1 VRSSRLWGRLLGCE
15 NSVIEDVDWHEAD
28 SGSTG
33 GPALQFIV
41 HVRPHKRFAHRCGI
55 CGKKRPRYDN
65 GQGRRRWRALDLGTV
80 AAYLEAGSPRVS
92 CPEHGVIT
100 AAVPWARHGAA
111 HTRFFDDQVA
121 WLAAVCSKTTITS
134 LMRIS
139 WRTVGIIIARVAG
152 EAAAATDRFAGLR
165 RIGIDEISYKRGHKY
180 LVVVVDHDTGMLI
193 WAAPGREAATV
204 HAFFDQLG
212 EERCRLLTHLSAD
225 GADWIS
231 GPAAARAPRAILCA
245 DPFHVVSWATGAL
258 DEVRRGVWRTARQA
272 GAITPV
278 RHGSRTIRTSSGDA
292 RDLARAR
299 YALWKNPENLT
310 GRQEAKLAWIEKT
323 HPYLWRAYLLK
334 EGLRTAFKLKG
345 EEGKHALTR
354 WLSWAARCRIPE
366 FTELGKKIRRH
377 LPSIH
382 ATLDHGL
389 SNGLIESV
397 NTKIR
402 VLTRISYGFHKATAL
417 IALAMLA
424 LGGLRPPLPGR

>member
-1 VRSSRLWGRLLGCE
+1 MLGCE
-15 NSVIEDVDWHEAD
+15 NTVIEGVDWHDEN
-28 SGSTG
+28 TRG
-33 GPALQFIV
+33 GAGERQLTVTV
-41 HVRPHKRFAHRCGI
+41 HVRPRKRLASRCGV
-55 CGKKRPRYDN
+55 CGKRRPGCDA
-65 GQGRRRWRALDLGTV
+65 GGGRRRWRALDLGTV
-80 AAYLEAGSPRVS
+80 RAELEAAAPRVA
-92 CPEHGVIT
+92 CPGHGVVV

-111 HTRFFDDQVA
+111 CTRFSGDQVA
-121 WLAAVCSKTTITS
+121 WLAAACSKTTITQ

-139 WRTVGIIIARVAG
+139 WRTVGTIIARVSG
-152 EAAAATDRFAGLR
+152 EAEAATGRLAGLR
-165 RIGIDEISYKRGHKY
+165 RIGMDEISYKRGHKY
-180 LVVVVDHDTGMLI
+180 LVIVVNHDTGLLI
-193 WAAPGREAATV
+193 WAAPGREASTV
-204 HAFFDQLG
+204 HAFSGQLG

-231 GPAAARAPRAILCA
+231 GPAAARAPQAALCA
-245 DPFHVVSWATGAL
+245 DPFHVVSWATGAPG
-258 DEVRRGVWRTARQA
+258 EVRREVWRTARHA

-278 RHGSRTIRTSSGDA
+278 RHGSRTIRVSSGGA

-334 EGLRTAFKLKG
+334 EGLRTVFRLKG
-345 EEGKHALTR
+345 EEGKYALAR
-354 WLSWAARCRIPE
+354 WLSWAVRCRIPE
-366 FTELGKKIRRH
+366 FTELAKKIRRH
-377 LPSIH
+377 LPNIQ

-402 VLTRISYGFHKATAL
+402 VITRMAFGFHNPAAL

-424 LGGLRPPLPGR
+424 LGGLRPALPGR

>member
-1 VRSSRLWGRLLGCE
+1 MRSLRLWAKLLGCE
-15 NSVIEDVDWHEAD
+15 NTVIEDVDWERD
-28 SGSTG
+28 DDGGVG
-33 GPALQFIV
+33 GPGLRLVV
-41 HVRPHKRFAHRCGI
+41 HVRPHKRLAHRCGI
-55 CGKKRPRYDN
+55 CGNRRPRYDS
-65 GQGRRRWRALDLGTV
+65 GRGRRRWRALDLGTV
-80 AAYLEAGSPRVS
+80 RAYLEADAPRVS
-92 CPEHGVIT
+92 CPAHGVIT

-111 HTRFFDDQVA
+111 HTRFFDNQVA
-121 WLAAVCSKTTITS
+121 WLAGVCSKTTITA

-139 WRTVGIIIARVAG
+139 WRTVGTIIARVAG
-152 EAAAATDRFAGLR
+152 ETAAATDRFAGLR

-180 LVVVVDHDTGMLI
+180 LVVVVDHDTGLLI

-204 HAFFDQLG
+204 HAFFDELG
-212 EERCRLLTHLSAD
+212 EQRCRLLTHLSAD
-225 GADWIS
+225 GADWIA
-231 GPAAARAPRAILCA
+231 GPAAARAPQAVLCA

-258 DEVRRGVWRTARQA
+258 DEVRREVWRTARRA
-272 GAITPV
+272 GGITPV
-278 RHGSRTIRTSSGDA
+278 RHRSRMIRLSSGDA
-292 RDLARAR
+292 KSLARVR

-310 GRQEAKLAWIEKT
+310 GSQQAKLAWIEKT

-345 EEGKHALTR
+345 EEGKHALSR

-366 FTELGKKIRRH
+366 FTALGKKIRNH

-389 SNGLIESV
+389 SNGLTESV

-402 VLTRISYGFHKATAL
+402 VLTRISYGFHKPAAL

>member
-1 VRSSRLWGRLLGCE
+1 MRSSRLWAKLLGCE
-15 NSVIEDVDWHEAD
+15 NTVIEDVDWHEAD
-28 SGSTG
+28 SGNTG
-33 GPALQFIV
+33 GPALRLIV
-41 HVRPHKRFAHRCGI
+41 HVRPHKRLTCQCGI

-80 AAYLEAGSPRVS
+80 RAYLEADAPRVA

-121 WLAAVCSKTTITS
+121 WLAAVCSKTTITA

-139 WRTVGIIIARVAG
+139 WRTAGTIIARVAG
-152 EAAAATDRFAGLR
+152 DAEAAADRFAGLR

-180 LVVVVDHDTGMLI
+180 LVVVVDHDSGRLV

-231 GPAAARAPRAILCA
+231 GPAAARAPQAVLCA
-245 DPFHVVSWATGAL
+245 DPFHVVTWATGAL
-258 DEVRRGVWRTARQA
+258 DEVRREVWRTARHA

-278 RHGSRTIRTSSGDA
+278 RHGSRTIRSSSGDA

-299 YALWKNPENLT
+299 YVLWKNPENLT

-323 HPYLWRAYLLK
+323 HPYLYRAYLLK
-334 EGLRTAFKLKG
+334 EGLRLAFRLKG
-345 EEGKHALTR
+345 EEGKHALAR

-366 FTELGKKIRRH
+366 FTALAKRIRNH
-377 LPSIH
+377 LTSIH
-382 ATLDHGL
+382 ATLEHGL

-402 VLTRISYGFHKATAL
+402 VITRMAFGFHNPAAL
-417 IALAMLA
+417 IGLAMLA
-424 LGGLRPPLPGR
+424 LGGLRPALPGR

>member
-1 VRSSRLWGRLLGCE
+1 VRSSRLWAKLPGCE
-15 NSVIEDVDWHEAD
+15 NTVIEDVDWHED
-28 SGSTG
+28 SGDG
-33 GPALQFIV
+33 GAPALRLVV
-41 HVRPHKRFAHRCGI
+41 HVRSHKRLTHRCGI

-80 AAYLEAGSPRVS
+80 TAYLEAGAPRVS

-111 HTRFFDDQVA
+111 HTRFFGNQVA

-139 WRTVGIIIARVAG
+139 WRTAGIIIARVAG

-165 RIGIDEISYKRGHKY
+165 RIGIDEISYKKGHKY
-180 LVVVVDHDTGMLI
+180 LVIVVDHDTGMLI

-231 GPAAARAPRAILCA
+231 GPAAARAPQAVLCA
-245 DPFHVVSWATGAL
+245 DPFHIVSWATGAL
-258 DEVRRGVWRTARQA
+258 DEVRRDVWRTARQA

-278 RHGSRTIRTSSGDA
+278 RHGSRTIRISSGDA
-292 RDLARAR
+292 KNLARAR

-310 GRQEAKLAWIEKT
+310 GRQAAKLAWIEKT

-334 EGLRTAFKLKG
+334 EGLRTAFRLKG
-345 EEGKHALTR
+345 PEGKHALAR